1 MKKLILSIAV
11 LLFMGT
17 TFVSANELNPKKSYE
32 RTTQELSKLLN
43 PTSAVGELD
52 NDVLIKVKIRITQ
65 NHEIVVLNTNS
76 NNFELNGY
84 IKEMLNYRM
93 LESNELAVNSDY
105 VFEVNFKS

>member
-1 MKKLILSIAV
+1 MKKLILSIAI

-17 TFVSANELNPKKSYE
+17 TFVSANELNPKKSYK

-52 NDVLIKVKIRITQ
+52 NGVLVKVKIRITQ
-65 NHEIVVLNTNS
+65 NHEVVVLDTNS
-76 NNFELNGY
+76 NNFELNRY

-93 LESNELAVNSDY
+93 LKSNELAVNDDY
-105 VFEVNFKS
+105 VFVVNFKS